1 MFNKGPF
8 PDGSDNDFGLI
19 ETLLWSRKDGFFLL
33 NAHLDRLAQSAS
45 VFNFNY
51 EVERVNLALSTA
63 VAREPGEYLRVRL
76 VVSKSGTIETS
87 VNVIEPIVPA
97 TCWRV
102 LLARERFSS
111 SNPLLRHKTTRRSI
125 YEEPL
130 AQAISQYDA
139 DEVLFLNERDE
150 LCEGARCN
158 LFIPHDDR
166 FLTPPISS
174 GLLPGTLRANLLAQ
188 GRAIEK
194 RLTKDD
200 LKDEFY
206 MGNSVRGL
214 VRARLIG

>member
-33 NAHLDRLAQSAS
+33 NAHLDQLAQSAS

-63 VAREPGEYLRVRL
+63 VAREPGEYLRVQL
-76 VVSKSGTIETS
+76 VLSKSGTIETS

-174 GLLPGTLRANLLAQ
+174 GLLPGTLRANFLH
-188 GRAIEK
+188 
-194 RLTKDD
+194 
-200 LKDEFY
+200 
-206 MGNSVRGL
+206 RG
-214 VRARLIG
+214 VQ